1 MSTIRSDRDVFTLIN
16 VFSVAPEDQQK
27 LIDLLTEATSQ
38 TMTKLPGF
46 VSANIHR
53 SFDGRKVVNYAQ
65 WESQAHFEAMRQNP
79 QAIPHMQAAGALA
92 SVEPIICEVVES
104 KTATEH

>member
-1 MSTIRSDRDVFTLIN
+1 MSSIRSDREFFTLIN

-53 SFDGRKVVNYAQ
+53 SFDGRKVVNYAR

-79 QAIPHMQAAGALA
+79 EAIPHMQAAGALA
-92 SVEPIICEVVES
+92 SAGPIVCEVVEHGVS
-104 KTATEH
+104 TKH